1 MRCAVRA
8 CTAHTHV
15 TKASLKG
22 GIVWPGITS
31 HIIGQVLLSLGHHV
45 RGDNIICVRVLIWD
59 EFGIAAK
66 EAIQVCLGTSTMAY
80 RPSPGDGGR
89 PRARRR
95 VKLVGLGCCCRTLAT
110 VLSQA
115 VESLQVVC
123 VCVCV
128 YAS

>member
-59 EFGIAAK
+59 EFGIA
-66 EAIQVCLGTSTMAY
+66 VPGTTCVI
-80 RPSPGDGGR
+80 D
-89 PRARRR
+89 PRAM
-95 VKLVGLGCCCRTLAT
+95 VSTLP
-110 VLSQA
+110 S
-115 VESLQVVC
+115 SLRS
-123 VCVCV
+123 
-128 YAS
+128 APH

>member
-1 MRCAVRA
+1 VTMRCAVRA
-8 CTAHTHV
+8 CTAHTLAAILRYVAIGCTGPCFVDVHV
-15 TKASLKG
+15 MG
-22 GIVWPGITS
+22 P
-31 HIIGQVLLSLGHHV
+31 
-45 RGDNIICVRVLIWD
+45 
-59 EFGIAAK
+59 K
-66 EAIQVCLGTSTMAY
+66 EAAIQVSLGTSTMAN
-80 RPSPGDGGR
+80 RRSPGDGGR

-95 VKLVGLGCCCRTLAT
+95 VKLGGLGCCCRTLAT